1 MAAKQEYFPLYL
13 HTFKFVLYQEG
24 ASGEVEARGDL
35 HWCNLALAPR
45 EEATDTLFQQK
56 GLLILKRLPVYKTKL
71 NNCSL
76 N

>member
-56 GLLILKRLPVYKTKL
+56 GLLILKTFAYFQ
-71 NNCSL
+71 NEA
-76 N
+76 

>member
-56 GLLILKRLPVYKTKL
+56 GLLILKTFACFQ
-71 NNCSL
+71 NEA
-76 N
+76 